1 MASRSEGIAR
11 LATRIDIRAS
21 GRNDGAAR
29 KRGCAV
35 AGGREIGAAM
45 IFPEPVAK
53 LGVLG
58 YLDAIVAEFN
68 ATNRAKQK
76 SPCLKR
82 VCMTGELTHS
92 AHGRAH
98 QRLTVA
104 GGIGVTTVNR
114 MPTNDS
120 SGIVGDTGEYTAQ
133 ISVNENP

>member
-1 MASRSEGIAR
+1 MDSRSEGTAR

-21 GRNDGAAR
+21 GLNGGVAR

-45 IFPEPVAK
+45 IFPELVAK

-98 QRLTVA
+98 QILTVA
-104 GGIGVTTVNR
+104 GGIGVARQQNA
-114 MPTNDS
+114 D
-120 SGIVGDTGEYTAQ
+120 E
-133 ISVNENP
+133 